1 MDSSQKASAFC
12 YLKFKLNIR
21 WKIWNVN
28 KSEMRKFWK
37 ILESVIIE
45 KSRVKW
51 NIEEI
56 LSAKK
61 VNQDLGELLT
71 RLLGN
76 GIFLFK
82 KLVASMK
89 VRLFENINMQND
101 KIFIII
107 RNINVFYFLIISQIK
122 SQIFFPTLLFKFTW
136 MKIDISYKN
145 NDIGLFQSLTHV
157 LFFAYPIRNSLI
169 VRRKKN
175 WQFNLELD
183 QK

>member
-12 YLKFKLNIR
+12 YSKFKLNIR

-61 VNQDLGELLT
+61 VNQDLDEFLT

-145 NDIGLFQSLTHV
+145 TTSDYFSLLYT
-157 LFFAYPIRNSLI
+157 FYSSLI
-169 VRRKKN
+169 QSAIR
-175 WQFNLELD
+175 
-183 QK
+183 

>member
-12 YLKFKLNIR
+12 YSKFKLNIR

-61 VNQDLGELLT
+61 VNQDLGEFLT

-145 NDIGLFQSLTHV
+145 TTSDYFSL
-157 LFFAYPIRNSLI
+157 LYIFYSSLI
-169 VRRKKN
+169 
-175 WQFNLELD
+175 QSAIC
-183 QK
+183 

>member
-12 YLKFKLNIR
+12 YSKFKLNIR

-61 VNQDLGELLT
+61 VNQDLGEFLT

-145 NDIGLFQSLTHV
+145 TTSDYFSLLYT
-157 LFFAYPIRNSLI
+157 FYSSLI
-169 VRRKKN
+169 QSAIR
-175 WQFNLELD
+175 
-183 QK
+183 

>member
-12 YLKFKLNIR
+12 YSKFKLNIR

-37 ILESVIIE
+37 ILESIIIE
-45 KSRVKW
+45 KSRIKW

-107 RNINVFYFLIISQIK
+107 RNINVFYFLIIISNQIL
-122 SQIFFPTLLFKFTW
+122 FFPTLLFKFTW

>member
-12 YLKFKLNIR
+12 YSKFKLNIR

-61 VNQDLGELLT
+61 VNQDLGEFLT

-122 SQIFFPTLLFKFTW
+122 SQLFFPTLLFKFTW

-145 NDIGLFQSLTHV
+145 NDIGLFQSLIHI

>member
-1 MDSSQKASAFC
+1 M
-12 YLKFKLNIR
+12 
-21 WKIWNVN
+21 
-28 KSEMRKFWK
+28 
-37 ILESVIIE
+37 ESVIIE

-61 VNQDLGELLT
+61 VNQDLGEFLT

-122 SQIFFPTLLFKFTW
+122 SQLFFPTLLFKFTW

-145 NDIGLFQSLTHV
+145 NDIGLFQSLIHI
-157 LFFAYPIRNSLI
+157 LFFAYPIRNLLI
-169 VRRKKN
+169 VRKKN

>member
-12 YLKFKLNIR
+12 YSKFKLNIR

-45 KSRVKW
+45 KSRIKW

-89 VRLFENINMQND
+89 VRLFENINMRND

-122 SQIFFPTLLFKFTW
+122 SYFFP
-136 MKIDISYKN
+136 
-145 NDIGLFQSLTHV
+145 
-157 LFFAYPIRNSLI
+157 LFFLNLHEWKLIYLIKITTSDYFSLLHTFYSSLI
-169 VRRKKN
+169 QSAIR
-175 WQFNLELD
+175 
-183 QK
+183 